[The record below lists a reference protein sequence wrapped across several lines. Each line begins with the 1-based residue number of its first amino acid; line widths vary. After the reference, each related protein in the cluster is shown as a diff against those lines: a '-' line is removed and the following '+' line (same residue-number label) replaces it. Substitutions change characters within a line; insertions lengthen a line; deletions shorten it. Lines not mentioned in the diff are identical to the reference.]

1 MLEFFKSILTFLAT
15 IGQFVESIVT
25 GLFSMLQMIPQSMEA
40 TTNIIAFMPSQL
52 AVYATAG
59 IAICVVFH
67 IIGR

>member
-1 MLEFFKSILTFLAT
+1 MLNVFESILTFLAT
-15 IGQFVESIVT
+15 IGQFIESIVT

-40 TTNIIAFMPSQL
+40 TANIISYMPSQL